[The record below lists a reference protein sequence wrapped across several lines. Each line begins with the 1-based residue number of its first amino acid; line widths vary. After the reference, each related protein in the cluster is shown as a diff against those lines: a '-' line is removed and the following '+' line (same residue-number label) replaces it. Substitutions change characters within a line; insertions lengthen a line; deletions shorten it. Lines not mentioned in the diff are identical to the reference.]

1 MNHQE
6 GIIMAK
12 TTAAAEKTAGNVRDT
27 VSRVSED
34 VQTRVR
40 GMSDEVRKGAERAS
54 AEIRRGYERA
64 SEVAREGYDDAAR
77 TARQGY
83 QRMRKDLGGLSD
95 DVNAYV
101 RDNPGKSVLIAAGAG
116 FLLGLLFRFG
126 DEE

>member
-1 MNHQE
+1 
-6 GIIMAK
+6 MAK
-12 TTAAAEKTAGNVRDT
+12 STGAAQGAGGNFGDT
-27 VSRVSED
+27 PGRLGEEMKD
-34 VQTRVR
+34 RVR
-40 GMSDEVRKGAERAS
+40 GVSDEVRKGAERAS

-64 SEVAREGYDDAAR
+64 SEVAREGYEDAAR

-83 QRMRKDLGGLSD
+83 QRMRKDLGGLSE